1 MPVHSTSTS
10 ARLLTS
16 FLDRRCKR
24 STSCAPR
31 SVASYRPRSRAL
43 TPALSRSYRRRTRRR
58 YAPIRT
64 RLRVSVTDTF
74 GREQI
79 KVLRQLLAAA
89 FIDQVAIRKDIAER
103 SSNTSFAKLASTR
116 GVPYR
121 AFGIEEDLY
130 IHPSSNLF
138 HGPPPEFIVYNELHR
153 TTKVWL
159 KSTSQ
164 PCRDQFSYSG
174 RRSNRLLIRVFQTLQ
189 RLRRST
195 RLGFRFSDGPSAPL
209 ANQWRPR
216 LKRSRP
222 RPLPRRAKLLA
233 MFAKSSSCRASD
245 RGRASNSN
253 RFR

>member
-1 MPVHSTSTS
+1 VPGVS
-10 ARLLTS
+10 ARVLTS

-31 SVASYRPRSRAL
+31 LVASYRPLSRAL
-43 TPALSRSYRRRTRRR
+43 TPASSRSYRRRTRRR
-58 YAPIRT
+58 HVPIGT
-64 RLRVSVTDTF
+64 TLRVSVTDTF

-79 KVLRQLLAAA
+79 KVLRQLLTAA
-89 FIDQVAIRKDIAER
+89 FIDQLAIRKDIADK

-159 KSTSQ
+159 KSTS
-164 PCRDQFSYSG
+164 RRVVYQFSFEE
-174 RRSNRLLIRVFQTLQ
+174 RSNRR
-189 RLRRST
+189 
-195 RLGFRFSDGPSAPL
+195 
-209 ANQWRPR
+209 
-216 LKRSRP
+216 
-222 RPLPRRAKLLA
+222 
-233 MFAKSSSCRASD
+233 
-245 RGRASNSN
+245 
-253 RFR
+253 